1 MMCIVFESKLQ
12 FELADVMFF
21 IPFWRERSVPKNQ
34 YRPVLCTTMLYCIN
48 TCILFFPIPH
58 ATFQCL
64 TINITIYCAFGNRY
78 WVYIGWVSEMHV
90 AQLLLCI
97 LVRLT
102 DGQRAKMK
110 FITNHL
116 FTLKNGFRASDQ
128 CVRVLNAHHFDRW
141 AFLNVIFVNDDDI
154 CECVVNSFDFQ

>member
-1 MMCIVFESKLQ
+1 MFESKLQ
-12 FELADVMFF
+12 FELPDVMFF
-21 IPFWRERSVPKNQ
+21 FPFWRERSVPKNQ
-34 YRPVLCTTMLYCIN
+34 YRPVLCTYYYAVLRKHMYSLLPYS
-48 TCILFFPIPH
+48 TCHFSMPH
-58 ATFQCL
+58 N
-64 TINITIYCAFGNRY
+64 NITIYCAFGNRY